1 MRLLARRDRFAG
13 NPMLFSRVLAD
24 DTYLVSFPRSGST
37 WLRCMLTT
45 LVHGT
50 EVTPE
55 LVAATVPD
63 VHRSDRIRPRHVD
76 PLVVKSH
83 TPFVDIPAK
92 VVYLVRDGR
101 DAIMS
106 FHYLQMN
113 RNRVPPGS
121 DPRLL
126 FFRED
131 TWPCPWHGHVTG
143 CLDRL
148 ATRAPDRHIVV
159 RYEDLRTDTA
169 ATLKRVLS
177 FVDMPADDARIDA
190 AVEANTKEKMQAKEG
205 ASAHLQSRNVEG
217 TTFVRADRRATVDEV
232 LAPPTLERLRHTF
245 APALAAA
252 GYES

>member
-13 NPMLFSRVLAD
+13 NPMLFSRVLAR
-24 DTYLVSFPRSGST
+24 DTYLVSYPRSGST

-63 VHRSDRIRPRHVD
+63 VHRSDRTRPRHLD

-106 FHYLQMN
+106 FHSLQVKQH
-113 RNRVPPGS
+113 RAPADR

-126 FFRED
+126 FFGD
-131 TWPCPWHGHVTG
+131 DAWPCPWHQHVAG
-143 CLDRL
+143 WLDGL
-148 ATRAPDRHIVV
+148 AAREPGRHLVV
-159 RYEDLRTDTA
+159 RYED
-169 ATLKRVLS
+169 VLAE
-177 FVDMPADDARIDA
+177 PARHLEAVARLA
-190 AVEANTKEKMQAKEG
+190 GLPV
-205 ASAHLQSRNVEG
+205 
-217 TTFVRADRRATVDEV
+217 ATVDVERAVRLNTRPELETVERMSGAGSLNHLGTARADWRDV
-232 LAPPTLERLRHTF
+232 LAPDDRRRYE
-245 APALAAA
+245 AVAGAALARL
-252 GYES
+252 GYPLEGSA

>member
-13 NPMLFSRVLAD
+13 NPMLFSRVLAS

-63 VHRSDRIRPRHVD
+63 VHRSDRTRPRHLD

-106 FHYLQMN
+106 FHSLQVK
-113 RNRVPPGS
+113 RNRVAAES

-126 FFRED
+126 FFRAD
-131 TWPCPWHGHVTG
+131 AWPCPWHEHVAG
-143 CLDRL
+143 WLDGL
-148 ATRAPDRHIVV
+148 AGREPGRHIVV
-159 RYEDLRTDTA
+159 RYEDVVSDRLSSRPWQMAPVCPTTA
-169 ATLKRVLS
+169 GH
-177 FVDMPADDARIDA
+177 
-190 AVEANTKEKMQAKEG
+190 E
-205 ASAHLQSRNVEG
+205 
-217 TTFVRADRRATVDEV
+217 RRAGR
-232 LAPPTLERLRHTF
+232 APQRAPRARGGRAGERRRHLSHLGT
-245 APALAAA
+245 AR
-252 GYES
+252 SD

>member
-13 NPMLFSRVLAD
+13 NPMLFSRVLAR

-63 VHRSDRIRPRHVD
+63 VHRSDRTRPRHLD

-106 FHYLQMN
+106 FHSLQVKQS
-113 RNRVPPGS
+113 RVAAGS

-126 FFRED
+126 FFRAD
-131 TWPCPWHGHVTG
+131 AWPCPWHEHVAG
-143 CLDRL
+143 WLDGL
-148 ATRAPDRHIVV
+148 AGREPGRHIVV
-159 RYEDLRTDTA
+159 RYEDVVTA
-169 ATLKRVLS
+169 PARHVAAVARLAGLPAAASDVERAVRLNARPELEAVERASGAGTLNHLGTARPDWRDVLS
-177 FVDMPADDARIDA
+177 QDDRQRYE
-190 AVEANTKEKMQAKEG
+190 AVAG
-205 ASAHLQSRNVEG
+205 
-217 TTFVRADRRATVDEV
+217 
-232 LAPPTLERLRHTF
+232 PTLARL
-245 APALAAA
+245 
-252 GYES
+252 GYPLEWPTP